1 MTNAGTRHYD
11 IYVAADG
18 SEAVAIRTDPDAVEI
33 LRFTKVGGPS
43 GD

>member
-1 MTNAGTRHYD
+1 MPGTRRYD

-18 SEAVAIRTDPDAVEI
+18 SEAVAVRTDPGAVEM